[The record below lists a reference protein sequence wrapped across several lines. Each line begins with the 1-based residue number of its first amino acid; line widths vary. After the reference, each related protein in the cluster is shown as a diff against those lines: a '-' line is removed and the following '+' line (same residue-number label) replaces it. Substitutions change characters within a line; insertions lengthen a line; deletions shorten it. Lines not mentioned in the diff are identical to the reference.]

1 MSLLIWGTMFEVGVT
16 EIDGQHRRL
25 FDLANQL
32 SDAVRAGKGNEIM
45 VQIVAELINY
55 TQTHFAY
62 EEQLMSANHYPA
74 SQEHRQQHQDLIQ
87 KVSEIR
93 QRVNAHD
100 PMVAHEALQLFTK
113 WLSQHIMETDK
124 ALAKALNEKN

>member
-1 MSLLIWGTMFEVGVT
+1 MSLLIWGTMFEVKFA
-16 EIDGQHRRL
+16 EIDAQHRRL

-45 VQIVAELINY
+45 SKIVSELVNY

-62 EEQLMSANHYPA
+62 EEQLMAANHYPA

-87 KVSEIR
+87 KVSVIR
-93 QRVNAHD
+93 QRVNAND
-100 PMVAHEALQLFTK
+100 PQVADEALQLFTK

-124 ALAKALNEKN
+124 ALAKALTKS